1 MLIYIGGLFMCVS
14 LADTRRHPLELQRL
28 AALESYAL
36 FGTASEST
44 FDEIVA
50 LAAEICDSK
59 IGLIS
64 LVGEHNIWFKA
75 RFGFEAQS
83 SARDGSFCSHAIL
96 HDDVLVIED
105 ARKDARFSSRPLVIC
120 NTEDTVRFYAGAPL
134 ITSDGLAIGV
144 ICAIDD
150 QPKQL
155 TALQIRTLKVLA
167 NQVMAQMELHKSL
180 RQVRAHGEQMKMLNQ
195 NKDKFFSI
203 IAHDL
208 RAAFH
213 GILGFSEVLDTELD
227 DLDTDSIRKIAS
239 YLNHSSQSTFKLLEN
254 LLEWAMLENGSM
266 RFRPQRIRLESII
279 DTVATG
285 LDLSA
290 KQKNIQLNFQIDASI
305 MVEADLHMVQSLVH
319 NLISNALKFTPQGG
333 QIHISQDQIDQHVR
347 VMVKDNGVGMS
358 AQQCA
363 RLFRAESSQST
374 KGTMGEVGTGLG
386 LLLCKQFVEQHQGN
400 IGVDSTLDTGSVFWF
415 TLPICTQGSL

>member
-1 MLIYIGGLFMCVS
+1 MAIQEGFFMCIS
-14 LADTRRHPLELQRL
+14 LEDTLQHPFEQQRL
-28 AALESYAL
+28 AALASYQL
-36 FGTASEST
+36 FGTAPEKT

-50 LAAEICDSK
+50 LAAQICNAK

-64 LVGEHNIWFKA
+64 LVGEQTIWFKA
-75 RFGFEAQS
+75 QYGIDAQTM
-83 SARDGSFCSHAIL
+83 AREGAFCSQAIL
-96 HDDVLVIED
+96 HDEVLVIED
-105 ARKDARFSSRPLVIC
+105 ASHDHRFAQTVEI
-120 NTEDTVRFYAGAPL
+120 NDEQVVRFYAGAPL
-134 ITSDGLAIGV
+134 ITTSGLPIGV
-144 ICAIDD
+144 ICALDD
-150 QPKQL
+150 QPKQM
-155 TALQIRTLKVLA
+155 TELQILTLKVLA

-180 RQVRAHGEQMKMLNQ
+180 RQMRIHSDKMRTSNQ

-227 DLDTDSIRKIAS
+227 DLDPDAIRKIAS

-266 RFRPQRIRLESII
+266 RFRPEFLLLESII

-290 KQKNIQLNFQIDASI
+290 KQKNIQLDFRIDSGI
-305 MVEADLHMVQSLVH
+305 VVHADLHMLQSLVH

-333 QIHISQDQIDQHVR
+333 HISITQDQVDTMVHVY
-347 VMVKDNGVGMS
+347 VKDDGVGMNQEQS
-358 AQQCA
+358 A
-363 RLFRAESSQST
+363 RLFRPELSQST

-386 LLLCKQFVEQHQGN
+386 LLLCKQFVEQHGGRIQAHSALGE
-400 IGVDSTLDTGSVFWF
+400 GSVFSF
-415 TLPICTQGSL
+415 SLPILASAAL

>member
-1 MLIYIGGLFMCVS
+1 MCVS
-14 LADTRRHPLELQRL
+14 LEDTLQHPFEQQRL
-28 AALESYAL
+28 AALASYQL
-36 FGTASEST
+36 FGTAPETT

-50 LAAEICDSK
+50 LAAQICNAK

-64 LVGEHNIWFKA
+64 LVGEQTIWFKA
-75 RFGFEAQS
+75 QYGIDAQT
-83 SARDGSFCSHAIL
+83 ATREGSFCSQAIL
-96 HDDVLVIED
+96 QDDVLVVED
-105 ARKDARFSSRPLVIC
+105 AAQDDRFAPAIEI
-120 NTEDTVRFYAGAPL
+120 NEEQAVRFYAGAPL
-134 ITSDGLAIGV
+134 ITSSGLPIGV
-144 ICAIDD
+144 ICALDD
-150 QPKQL
+150 QPKQM
-155 TALQIRTLKVLA
+155 TELQVLTLKVLA

-180 RQVRAHGEQMKMLNQ
+180 RQMRIHSDKMRTLNQ

-227 DLDTDSIRKIAS
+227 DLDPDSIRKIAS

-266 RFRPQRIRLESII
+266 RFRPEPLRLESII

-290 KQKNIQLNFQIDASI
+290 KQKNIQLDFHIDSSI
-305 MVEADLHMVQSLVH
+305 VVHADLHMLQSLVH

-333 QIHISQDQIDQHVR
+333 HIVISQDQVDDMVHVY
-347 VMVKDNGVGMS
+347 VKDNGIGMS
-358 AQQCA
+358 HEQSA
-363 RLFRAESSQST
+363 RLFRPELSQST

-386 LLLCKQFVEQHQGN
+386 LLLCKQFVEQHGGR
-400 IGVDSTLDTGSVFWF
+400 IKAHSTLGEGSMFSF
-415 TLPICTQGSL
+415 SLPILGTTAL